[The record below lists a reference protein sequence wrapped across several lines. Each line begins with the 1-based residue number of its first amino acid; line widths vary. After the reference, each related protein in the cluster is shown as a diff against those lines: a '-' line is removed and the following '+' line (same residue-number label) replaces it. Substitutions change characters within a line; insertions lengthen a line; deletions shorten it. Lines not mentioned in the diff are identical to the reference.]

1 MKRIIFIIFMIFFT
15 IFIAVILF
23 VSLICGIP
31 ENSAEA
37 GRYLFGAIGMSVLL
51 PSGFT
56 AFFISTLHLSKKLEE
71 IEKAEEVEDEEESN
85 TADVLVNA
93 PIPELVN
100 ALAEKQNLTPE
111 KKERLLSYLE
121 DM

>member
-1 MKRIIFIIFMIFFT
+1 MKRIIFIVFMILFT
-15 IFIAVILF
+15 IFIAAILLA
-23 VSLICGIP
+23 SLICGVP

-56 AFFISTLHLSKKLEE
+56 AFFISTLNLTKRLEE
-71 IEKAEEVEDEEESN
+71 IEKAEEVEDEAESN
-85 TADVLVNA
+85 TSDVLVNA

-100 ALAEKQNLTPE
+100 ALAKKRNLTTE

-121 DM
+121 DI

>member
-1 MKRIIFIIFMIFFT
+1 MKRIIFIVFMILFT
-15 IFIAVILF
+15 IFIAAILLA
-23 VSLICGIP
+23 SLICGVP

-56 AFFISTLHLSKKLEE
+56 AFFISTLNLTKRLEE
-71 IEKAEEVEDEEESN
+71 IEKVEEVEDEAESN
-85 TADVLVNA
+85 TSDVLVNA

-100 ALAEKQNLTPE
+100 ALAKKRNLTTE

-121 DM
+121 DI